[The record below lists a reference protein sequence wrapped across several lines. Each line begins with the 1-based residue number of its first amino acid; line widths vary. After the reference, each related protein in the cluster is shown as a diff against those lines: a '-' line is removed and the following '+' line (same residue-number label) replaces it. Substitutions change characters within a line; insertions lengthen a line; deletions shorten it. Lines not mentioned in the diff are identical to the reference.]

1 MKLQFIGLENVPMI
15 VPGDDL
21 VSVIEQSLES
31 MGEQLRDDDV
41 LVLAQKIIS
50 KSEDRYLD
58 LRTVEPTA
66 HVGREMLLHNEPAVA
81 RAVICPGRLQGRWD
95 VGELVL
101 HGHRTDA
108 LDD

>member
-66 HVGREMLLHNEPAVA
+66 EAIALAAEVDKEPNKVQA
-81 RAVICPGRLQGRWD
+81 ILY
-95 VGELVL
+95 ESN
-101 HGHRTDA
+101 
-108 LDD
+108 